1 MVNSPIC
8 THSVLAQI
16 LQSQLTE
23 GRISLRYGN
32 RSSVGTR
39 QRHTIAKCWGG
50 IHLILH
56 KSTFLL
62 EE

>member
-1 MVNSPIC
+1 MLPFAHTV
-8 THSVLAQI
+8 SVLAQI
-16 LQSQLTE
+16 PQSQLTE

-32 RSSVGTR
+32 CSSVGTR
-39 QRHTIAKCWGG
+39 QCLTVAKRWGG
-50 IHLILH
+50 IHLILQ